1 MREVNVGTSDPQPG
15 PMPMMRMQAAA
26 ASPADAL
33 SVEPGKALVTAT
45 VNGTVQMK

>member
-1 MREVNVGTSDPQPG
+1 
-15 PMPMMRMQAAA
+15 MMRMQAAT
-26 ASPADAL
+26 ASAQGGDAL